1 MSKTQL
7 QQLSK
12 HDFDIMVSVKD
23 YSYYSLRKWDPIFW
37 FGFLRIVKVFVSIA
51 DWILTTILGTG
62 LLHGTK
68 EERKLAKNYE
78 NSAHLVKV
86 LGRGTISLIEN
97 HDESNFLCLHE
108 SYHHPSY
115 ILKHDNVVLKGINEK
130 NAIFCVSDKKV
141 CTLDTTIGPFA
152 YINTFIAAKKLII
165 LPIQHFHRLAEETG
179 NPFKNGSTVVM
190 IHMTARCGSTLL
202 GKIK

>member
-1 MSKTQL
+1 M
-7 QQLSK
+7 
-12 HDFDIMVSVKD
+12 
-23 YSYYSLRKWDPIFW
+23 
-37 FGFLRIVKVFVSIA
+37 
-51 DWILTTILGTG
+51 
-62 LLHGTK
+62 HGTN
-68 EERKLAKNYE
+68 EERKLLKKYAS
-78 NSAHLVKV
+78 SAHEVKV
-86 LGRGTISLIEN
+86 LGRGTISLVEN
-97 HDESNFLCLHE
+97 DDESNYLYLHE

-115 ILKHDNVVLKGINEK
+115 VLKNDNVVLKGINEK
-130 NAIFCVSDKKV
+130 NAIFCVSEKEV

-202 GKIK
+202 GKMKSYGLIILL